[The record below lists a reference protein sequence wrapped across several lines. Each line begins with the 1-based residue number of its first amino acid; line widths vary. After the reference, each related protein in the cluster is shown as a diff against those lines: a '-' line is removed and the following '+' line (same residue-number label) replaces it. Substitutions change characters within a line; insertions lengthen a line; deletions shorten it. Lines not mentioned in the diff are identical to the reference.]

1 MGIVLC
7 FVPLILAIVI
17 FSTAFKLRLTHQLI
31 AVLLGLAAVL
41 PISFIQYFMP
51 AIPGL
56 PLSPVVRALLKSILL
71 YGLVEEAIKEL
82 YFKMINTTQDGD
94 VVDRVNR
101 LVNDQENVK
110 IENLQRKV
118 DRILYLAVKNDFG
131 NKLVYRSPSIIPPP
145 PDMDDAIEIIVD
157 EESGWDNALEEYLMS
172 AMKNDDPGENE

>member
-1 MGIVLC
+1 MSNYDKISS
-7 FVPLILAIVI
+7 FR
-17 FSTAFKLRLTHQLI
+17 FSESVYQKLDDLMDYYAEDAKRIGGKPKNKTEI
-31 AVLLGLAAVL
+31 
-41 PISFIQYFMP
+41 
-51 AIPGL
+51 
-56 PLSPVVRALLKSILL
+56 
-71 YGLVEEAIKEL
+71 VEEAIKEL

-101 LVNDQENVK
+101 LVNDQVNVK
-110 IENLQRKV
+110 IENLQKKI

-131 NKLVYRSPSIIPPP
+131 NRLVYRSPSIIPPP

>member
-1 MGIVLC
+1 MRKNRQGIVASC
-7 FVPLILAIVI
+7 YEFKEKMSNYDKISSFR
-17 FSTAFKLRLTHQLI
+17 FSESVYQKLDDLMDYYAEDAKRIGGKPKNKTEI
-31 AVLLGLAAVL
+31 
-41 PISFIQYFMP
+41 
-51 AIPGL
+51 
-56 PLSPVVRALLKSILL
+56 
-71 YGLVEEAIKEL
+71 VEEAIKEL

-101 LVNDQENVK
+101 LVNDQVNVK

>member
-1 MGIVLC
+1 MSNYDKISS
-7 FVPLILAIVI
+7 FR
-17 FSTAFKLRLTHQLI
+17 FSESVYQKLNDLMDYYAEDAKRIGGKPKNKTEI
-31 AVLLGLAAVL
+31 
-41 PISFIQYFMP
+41 
-51 AIPGL
+51 
-56 PLSPVVRALLKSILL
+56 
-71 YGLVEEAIKEL
+71 VEEAIKEL

-94 VVDRVNR
+94 VVDRVNS
-101 LVNDQENVK
+101 LVNDQVTVK
-110 IENLQRKV
+110 IENLLKKV